1 MTQAELNREVARATG
16 ESVAEIQHMGFVPLT
31 LEPFEREPQVVDW
44 DEMDEQRDVVF
55 PCPRTRTLA
64 VA

>member
-16 ESVAEIQHMGFVPLT
+16 ESVAEIRHLGFVPLT
-31 LEPFEREPQVVDW
+31 LEPYEREPLTVDW
-44 DEMDEQRDVVF
+44 DEVDEARDVVF
-55 PCPRTRTLA
+55 PCPSSRSLA

>member
-16 ESVAEIQHMGFVPLT
+16 ESVAEIRHLGFVPLT
-31 LEPFEREPQVVDW
+31 LTPYEQEPQVVDW
-44 DEMDEQRDVVF
+44 DELEGARDVVY
-55 PCPRTRTLA
+55 PCPQGRSLA

>member
-16 ESVAEIQHMGFVPLT
+16 ESVAEIRHLGFVPLT
-31 LEPFEREPQVVDW
+31 MEPYEQEPQVVDW
-44 DEMDEQRDVVF
+44 DELNEQRDVVF
-55 PCPRTRTLA
+55 PCPSVRTLA